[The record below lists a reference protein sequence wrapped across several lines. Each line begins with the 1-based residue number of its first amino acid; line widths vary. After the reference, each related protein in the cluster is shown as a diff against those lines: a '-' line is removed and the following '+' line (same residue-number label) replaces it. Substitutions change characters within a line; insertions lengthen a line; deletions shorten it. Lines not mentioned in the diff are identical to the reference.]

1 MPNLNRV
8 LLMGNLTKDLELK
21 YGKNGQPVTNI
32 RLAVNRVYLT
42 QSGEKKEEVCFVTV
56 VVWGK
61 QAEACHTYLKKGSA
75 VFVEGR
81 LQLRSWDDAA
91 SGQKKSVLEVVAER
105 VQFLD
110 GKRKEGT
117 EPSAPAEEGGSDA
130 ETPQSGGSGGGDTV
144 PF

>member
-8 LLMGNLTKDLELK
+8 FLMGNLTRDLELK
-21 YGKNGQPVTNI
+21 YGKNGQPVTNL
-32 RLAVNRVYLT
+32 RLAVNRTYTT

-61 QAEACHTYLKKGSA
+61 QAESCHTYLKKGSA
-75 VFVEGR
+75 IFVEGR
-81 LQLRSWDDAA
+81 LQYRTWDDEATQ
-91 SGQKKSVLEVVAER
+91 QKRSVLEVVADR

-110 GKRKEGT
+110 KKKKEDT
-117 EPSAPAEEGGSDA
+117 EAVPHAEEEGADH
-130 ETPQSGGSGGGDTV
+130 EPPQSGGETV

>member
-8 LLMGNLTKDLELK
+8 FLMGNLTRDLELK
-21 YGKNGQPVTNI
+21 YGKNGQPVTNL
-32 RLAVNRVYLT
+32 RLAVNRTYTT

-61 QAEACHTYLKKGSA
+61 QAEACHTYLKKGSTI
-75 VFVEGR
+75 FTEGR
-81 LQLRSWDDAA
+81 LQYRTWDDEAT
-91 SGQKKSVLEVVAER
+91 GTKKSVLEVVADR

-110 GKRKEGT
+110 KKRKEDG
-117 EPSAPAEEGGSDA
+117 EAAPHAEEEAVDH
-130 ETPQSGGSGGGDTV
+130 EPPQSGGGGDAV

>member
-1 MPNLNRV
+1 MANLNRV
-8 LLMGNLTKDLELK
+8 FLMGNLTRDIELN

-32 RLAVNRVYLT
+32 RLAVNRVYTT

-61 QAEACHTYLKKGSA
+61 QAEACKTYLKKGSSI
-75 VFVEGR
+75 FVEGR
-81 LQLRSWDDAA
+81 LQYRTWDDAQ
-91 SGQKKSVLEVVAER
+91 GVKKSVLEVVADR

-110 GKRKEGT
+110 KKKK
-117 EPSAPAEEGGSDA
+117 AEEGVDTGEEASP
-130 ETPQSGGSGGGDTV
+130 EVSGGEEHPTSDKS

>member
-1 MPNLNRV
+1 MANLNRV
-8 LLMGNLTKDLELK
+8 FLMGNLTRDLELK

-32 RLAVNRVYLT
+32 RLAVNRAYTT
-42 QSGEKKEEVCFVTV
+42 QTGEKKEEVCFVNV

-61 QAEACHTYLKKGSA
+61 QAESCHTYLKKGSS

-81 LQLRSWDDAA
+81 LQNRNWETED
-91 SGQKKSVLEVVAER
+91 GQKKSLLEVVADR

-110 GKRKEGT
+110 KKRKEGET
-117 EPSAPAEEGGSDA
+117 EGGAEEMPETDGTGEDA
-130 ETPQSGGSGGGDTV
+130 

>member
-1 MPNLNRV
+1 MANLNRV
-8 LLMGNLTKDLELK
+8 FLIGNLTRDIELN

-32 RLAVNRVYLT
+32 RLAVNRVYTT

-61 QAEACHTYLKKGSA
+61 QAEACHTYLKKGSSI
-75 VFVEGR
+75 FVEGR
-81 LQLRSWDDAA
+81 LQYRTWDDPQ
-91 SGQKKSVLEVVAER
+91 GVKKSVLEVVADR

-110 GKRKEGT
+110 RKKK
-117 EPSAPAEEGGSDA
+117 AEEGEEPVNEITSDGSVG
-130 ETPQSGGSGGGDTV
+130 EGPGTGGHV